1 MFSSTNQPAI
11 GVLFQISQEKRSFS
25 DFITASDEGASRGK
39 TSSKVPVTAALFL
52 RRKSVPKIHKQNEY
66 SRWNIFTD
74 MTDVDFFQDFFRKAL
89 VVYISPLQQLAFR
102 ILTRCNGEPEN
113 LVFHRSILFVHR
125 KSREHKRTHLVDK
138 YRPLKGKEGLYL
150 PSSRYRFHTW

>member
-1 MFSSTNQPAI
+1 MFCSKSRRRRGVSLTSLQLQMKELRGERLHQKFQSQPH
-11 GVLFQISQEKRSFS
+11 F
-25 DFITASDEGASRGK
+25 
-39 TSSKVPVTAALFL
+39 FL
-52 RRKSVPKIHKQNEY
+52 RRKSVTKIHKQNEY

-74 MTDVDFFQDFFRKAL
+74 MTDVDFFQDFIRKAL
-89 VVYISPLQQLAFR
+89 VVYVSPLQQLAFR

-113 LVFHRSILFVHR
+113 LVFHRSIPFVHR
-125 KSREHKRTHLVDK
+125 KSRKYKRTHLVDK